1 MPAVT
6 PRNPRRW
13 VQVRPPDLAAVM
25 MARAMAEMFRD
36 EPDGP
41 LPGPLAALLWQ
52 MELWR
57 KEQGKQAADKECR
70 HQQRTWA
77 SGTNIW

>member
-13 VQVRPPDLAAVM
+13 FQVRPPDLAALM

-36 EPDGP
+36 ESP
-41 LPGPLAALLWQ
+41 LPEPLVALLRQ
-52 MELWR
+52 MERWR
-57 KEQGKQAADKECR
+57 KEQGK
-70 HQQRTWA
+70 H
-77 SGTNIW
+77 GG

>member
-36 EPDGP
+36 EPDSP
-41 LPGPLAALLWQ
+41 LPAPLAALLRQ
-52 MELWR
+52 MERWR
-57 KEQGKQAADKECR
+57 KEPGK
-70 HQQRTWA
+70 H
-77 SGTNIW
+77 GG